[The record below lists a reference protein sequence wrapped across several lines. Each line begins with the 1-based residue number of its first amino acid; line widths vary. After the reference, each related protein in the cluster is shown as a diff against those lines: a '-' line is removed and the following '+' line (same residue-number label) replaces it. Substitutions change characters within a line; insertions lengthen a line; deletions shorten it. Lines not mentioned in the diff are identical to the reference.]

1 MTSEFNQDMFNQV
14 LSGINTNLNNIHT
27 DVKDVKKSFDD
38 VNSRLITQEEKTEN
52 IELNITEIKELNKDC
67 PVRLKRLKS
76 NRAKY
81 IAVIITVPILCMGLI
96 YSSFE
101 LFGKLFGF
109 IK

>member
-1 MTSEFNQDMFNQV
+1 MTSEFNQNMFNQV

-67 PVRLKRLKS
+67 PVRKK
-76 NRAKY
+76 
-81 IAVIITVPILCMGLI
+81 GLNLI
-96 YSSFE
+96 
-101 LFGKLFGF
+101 GQNT
-109 IK
+109 